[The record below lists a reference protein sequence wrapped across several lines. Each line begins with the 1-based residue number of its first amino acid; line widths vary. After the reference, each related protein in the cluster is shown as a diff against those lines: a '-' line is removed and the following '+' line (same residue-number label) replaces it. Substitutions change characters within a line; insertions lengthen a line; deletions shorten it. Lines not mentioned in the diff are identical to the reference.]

1 MLHGINMG
9 SFLIGGMRMRSVGR
23 FFMREKVLT
32 ASLLIAVLSMFFVPP
47 DALYLYYIDWDV
59 LMLLFSLMAVVAGLR
74 QIGVFDAVSRFLMAR
89 AGGMR
94 RLAVLLSVSC
104 FFISMLVT
112 NDVALISFVPL
123 TVSMLAAVAPEACAY
138 IVSLETVAANLGSM
152 ATPIGNPQNLY
163 LFGHYDMSVG
173 LFLSAV
179 MPISALSLVLLLLAC
194 LPVRRRGVQA
204 TPGAGA
210 AAVDRR
216 RLALYAALFF
226 LCVLSVLRIVPK
238 AVCFGAVVL
247 ALFLAARRVLLRID
261 YALLGTFACFFVFVG
276 NIGRIPA
283 VETLLSSAMR
293 GHVLEAG
300 ILASQAI
307 SNVPAAIMLAGFT
320 NDAFALLRGVNI
332 GGLGTLVAS
341 LASLISFRLY
351 MTAPGA
357 RAGRFLIAFTALN
370 AAFLLILYGF
380 AVH

>member
-1 MLHGINMG
+1 MG
-9 SFLIGGMRMRSVGR
+9 LFSIGGMRMRSVGR
-23 FFMREKVLT
+23 FFMREKVLA
-32 ASLLIAVLSMFFVPP
+32 ASLLIAVFSMFLVPP
-47 DALYLYYIDWDV
+47 DALYLGYIDWDV
-59 LMLLFSLMAVVAGLR
+59 LMLLFSLMAVVAGLKE
-74 QIGVFDAVSRFLMAR
+74 IGVFDAVSRFLMAR

-163 LFGHYDMSVG
+163 LFGHYDMSAG

-179 MPISALSLVLLLLAC
+179 MPISALSLALLLVAC
-194 LPVRRRGVQA
+194 LPVRRRGLRA
-204 TPGAGA
+204 TPGTGA
-210 AAVDRR
+210 VAVDRR
-216 RLALYAALFF
+216 RLALYAALFL
-226 LCVLSVLRIVPK
+226 LCVFSVLRVVPK
-238 AVCFGAVVL
+238 TVCFAAVALVL
-247 ALFLAARRVLLRID
+247 LIAARRVFFRID

-283 VETLLSSAMR
+283 VEALLSSAMR
-293 GHVLEAG
+293 GRVLEAG
-300 ILASQAI
+300 ILASQVI
-307 SNVPAAIMLAGFT
+307 SNVPAAIMLSGFT

-332 GGLGTLVAS
+332 GGLGTLISS

-351 MTAPGA
+351 MGAPGA
-357 RAGRFLIAFTALN
+357 RAGRFLAVFTALN

-380 AVH
+380 AVQK